1 MLLLRTPILS
11 LCGEEWISWTA
22 LCPCC
27 RRDASDDSI
36 DLQEMIKLEP
46 IRASTTFYTRSSVFL
61 SYVGRMTINLHE
73 ISDEEEISD
82 VLQTHIRESH
92 SHGHL

>member
-1 MLLLRTPILS
+1 MCEEDKAMLMLLKSPTMI
-11 LCGEEWISWTA
+11 CGEEWINWTA

-46 IRASTTFYTRSSVFL
+46 IRVSKEGL
-61 SYVGRMTINLHE
+61 
-73 ISDEEEISD
+73 
-82 VLQTHIRESH
+82 
-92 SHGHL
+92 